1 MDRQVFHILFAV
13 AYLTMFGIRL
23 LSWRTAIRAGG
34 RVELKEGKVNMAVRA
49 VLGLGY
55 IGALI
60 VYAFFPS
67 FLAWAAFSLPAGARW
82 IGAGITAAAL
92 LLLAW
97 VQWSL
102 GKNFSTTLH
111 LRQGHSLVTSGPYHW
126 VRHPMYTALFLLGVG
141 FLLLT
146 ANWAVGVPLIV
157 ALPILVAVR
166 VGNEEALMIEQFGDE
181 YRAYMRQTGRFM
193 PRRGRTMAN
202 VGNEP
207 SP

>member
-1 MDRQVFHILFAV
+1 MDGPIFHILFAV
-13 AYLTMFGIRL
+13 AYLVMFCIRL

-34 RVELKEGKVNMAVRA
+34 RVELKEGKLNMAVRA

-60 VYAFFPS
+60 IYALFPS
-67 FLAWAAFSLPAGARW
+67 ILAWAAFSLPAWVRW
-82 IGAGITAAAL
+82 TGAGITGSAL

-111 LRQGHSLVTSGPYHW
+111 LRQGHLLVTGGPYCW

-157 ALPILVAVR
+157 ALPILVTVR
-166 VGNEEALMIEQFGDE
+166 VGNEEALMIEQFGDK
-181 YRAYMRQTGRFM
+181 YRAYMQQTGRFL
-193 PRRGRTMAN
+193 PRL
-202 VGNEP
+202 VGTTTKATD
-207 SP
+207 SS

>member
-1 MDRQVFHILFAV
+1 MDTKVFHILFAV
-13 AYLTMFGIRL
+13 AYLAMFGIRL

-111 LRQGHSLVTSGPYHW
+111 LRQGHSLATSGPYHW